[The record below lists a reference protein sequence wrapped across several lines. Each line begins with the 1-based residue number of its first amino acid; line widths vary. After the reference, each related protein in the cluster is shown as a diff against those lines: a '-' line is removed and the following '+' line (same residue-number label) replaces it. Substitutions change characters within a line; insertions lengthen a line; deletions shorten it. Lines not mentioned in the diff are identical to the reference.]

1 MIKGVFD
8 KNFKEILSFQVVS
21 IIGGLIAGIIL
32 AYNTNKILL
41 IPGML
46 LTLPAFLDMR
56 GNISGSLAS
65 RLSSGLF
72 LGVIKP
78 NTIRTK
84 IIRGNIYASLLLAV
98 IIALFLGL
106 ITFLFNN
113 FVLHVFTPEI
123 IWLFLIAGII
133 ANMIEVPLTIVLTF
147 YFFKKGHD
155 PNNILGPFVTSSGD
169 ITSIVSL
176 LIALALI

>member
-1 MIKGVFD
+1 MVKGIFD
-8 KNFKEILSFQVVS
+8 KNFKEILSFQLVS

-32 AYNTNKILL
+32 AIYTNKLLL
-41 IPGML
+41 IPGIL

-78 NTIRTK
+78 NTIRTR
-84 IIRGNIYASLLLAV
+84 IIRGNIYASILLAV
-98 IIALFLGL
+98 ILALFLGL

-113 FVLHVFTPEI
+113 FVLHVYTPEI
-123 IWLFLIAGII
+123 IGLFFVAGLI
-133 ANMIEVPLTIVLTF
+133 ANMIEVPLTIIFTF

-176 LIALALI
+176 IIALALI

>member
-1 MIKGVFD
+1 MIKGVFNKD
-8 KNFKEILSFQVVS
+8 FKEILSFQIVS

-32 AYNTNKILL
+32 AIYTDKLLL

-72 LGVIKP
+72 LKVIKP
-78 NTIRTK
+78 DTIRTK
-84 IIRGNIYASLLLAV
+84 IIRGNIYASILLA
-98 IIALFLGL
+98 IIVSLFLGL
-106 ITFLFNN
+106 ITFIFNN
-113 FVLHVFTPEI
+113 FVLHVYTPNVI
-123 IWLFLIAGII
+123 GLFFIAGLIANI
-133 ANMIEVPLTIVLTF
+133 IEVPLTIVLTF

-169 ITSIVSL
+169 ITSVVSL
-176 LIALALI
+176 LIALAII